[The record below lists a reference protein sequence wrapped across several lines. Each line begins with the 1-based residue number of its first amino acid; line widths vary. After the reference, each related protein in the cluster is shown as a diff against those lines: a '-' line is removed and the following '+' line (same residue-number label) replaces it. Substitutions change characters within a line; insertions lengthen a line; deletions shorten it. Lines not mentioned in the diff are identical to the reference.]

1 MITDQQLQ
9 FIYPASTSKNR
20 LKYLPYFNEYLAD
33 YEITTPE
40 RLRAYFAQ
48 IGHESAELN
57 YSEEIYSGER
67 YDVGSLAVRLGN
79 TPVDDGDGEKYKGRG
94 LIQITGRKNYE
105 LISKTYRV
113 DFLSNP
119 ELLASPEWAVKSSL
133 WFWEYNE
140 LNEFADSGDFEL
152 LTRKINGGL
161 NGFKKRLEYYERCK
175 QCFV

>member
-1 MITDQQLQ
+1 MITYQQLQ

-20 LKYLPYFNEYLAD
+20 LKYLPYFNEYLPD
-33 YEITTPE
+33 YEITTPD

-48 IGHESAELN
+48 IGHESCSLLYA
-57 YSEEIYSGER
+57 EEIASGEAYEGR
-67 YDVGSLAVRLGN
+67 KDLGN
-79 TPVDDGDGEKYKGRG
+79 IYEGDGVKFKGRG
-94 LIQITGRKNYE
+94 LIQLTGRNNYE
-105 LISKTYRV
+105 LISKTYHV
-113 DFLSNP
+113 DFISRP
-119 ELLASPEWAVKSSL
+119 EFLASPEWAVKSSL

-161 NGFKKRLEYYERCK
+161 NGLKERLQYYERCK